1 MNILLIFCQ
10 NSNVAFDKDSLSFSN
25 DQHCLL
31 VMIKTFRKTRDEI
44 FRVFRDKVFR
54 VHPTPITYSKIN
66 CL

>member
-31 VMIKTFRKTRDEI
+31 VMIKTFRKVRDEI
-44 FRVFRDKVFR
+44 F
-54 VHPTPITYSKIN
+54 
-66 CL
+66 